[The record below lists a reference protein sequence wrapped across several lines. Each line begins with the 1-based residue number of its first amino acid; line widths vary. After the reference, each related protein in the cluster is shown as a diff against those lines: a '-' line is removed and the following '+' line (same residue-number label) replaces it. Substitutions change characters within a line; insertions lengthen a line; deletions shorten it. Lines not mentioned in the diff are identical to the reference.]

1 MGEIRKSEPNKAKQV
16 GGTIA
21 KSIGLYYANYIDRL
35 VSTGRYATV
44 AEVLR
49 EALRLH
55 EINHIEP
62 KEVEND

>member
-1 MGEIRKSEPNKAKQV
+1 MDRELQNRNSEPNKAKQV

-21 KSIGLYYANYIDRL
+21 KSVGPYFANYIDNL
-35 VSTGRYATV
+35 ISSGRYATV

-55 EINHIEP
+55 EGN
-62 KEVEND
+62 K